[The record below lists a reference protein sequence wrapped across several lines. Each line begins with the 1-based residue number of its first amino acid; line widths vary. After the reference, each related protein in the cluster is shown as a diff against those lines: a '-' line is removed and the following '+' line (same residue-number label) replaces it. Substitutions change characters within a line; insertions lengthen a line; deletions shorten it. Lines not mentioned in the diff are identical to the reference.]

1 MAATP
6 PVQGSTLT
14 GRAVADGLC
23 VQYYGAG
30 RRMAEHHDGR
40 YGANLEYSGGWS
52 FWAHGYV
59 PDGARFWT
67 AIDDQPANPWN

>member
-1 MAATP
+1 MYRVRHRRP
-6 PVQGSTLT
+6 PPRPRSI
-14 GRAVADGLC
+14 ADERGPS
-23 VQYYGAG
+23 A
-30 RRMAEHHDGR
+30 HHDGR